1 MISAINSALSGLQTA
16 SKQVDA
22 SANKIAN
29 ATNPNVDTVDLTEEA
44 VKLIT
49 AEASYKAN
57 IASIKTANEKSE
69 ELLRVLDKTI

>member
-1 MISAINSALSGLQTA
+1 MISTINSGLSGLQAA

-22 SANKIAN
+22 SASKIAN

-57 IASIKTANEKSE
+57 ITSIKTANDMSE
-69 ELLRVLDKTI
+69 ELLKVLDKTV

>member
-1 MISAINSALSGLQTA
+1 MISTINSALSGLQAA

-29 ATNPNVDTVDLTEEA
+29 ATNPNVDTVDLSEEA
-44 VKLIT
+44 VNLIT

-57 IASIKTANEKSE
+57 IATIKTANELSE
-69 ELLRVLDKTI
+69 ELLRVLDKTV

>member
-1 MISAINSALSGLQTA
+1 MISAINSALSGLQAA
-16 SKQVDA
+16 SRQVDA

-57 IASIKTANEKSE
+57 LATIKTANELSA
-69 ELLRVLDKTI
+69 ELLRVFDKTV